1 MIDLI
6 YGVPEKLAETAT
18 VNDLT
23 ETVLSMESWNDR
35 QAEVLDYVYRQ
46 ILIRLITTAKR
57 GEGTAAEL
65 RAFTEHLD
73 RATHPAR
80 LKKLENLSK
89 PYGPRWTA
97 YLDLLGSRLASLESD
112 VPDRVMSLKNV
123 REILS
128 FILEHGTVER
138 KKIQQ
143 KLGLKP
149 ANLTRILNTMES
161 SDLIVSK
168 TVGREKLYSAGA
180 NSTVLTTQ
188 TKKDEPGVKRG
199 MVYFRSD
206 SERRPAA

>member
-1 MIDLI
+1 MKIDFI
-6 YGVPEKLAETAT
+6 YSVPEKLAETVT

-23 ETVLSMESWNDR
+23 ETVLPMESWNDR

-57 GEGTAAEL
+57 GEETAAEL
-65 RAFTEHLD
+65 RSFAEHLD

-80 LKKLENLSK
+80 VKKLENLTK

-138 KKIQQ
+138 KKI
-143 KLGLKP
+143 KNEFELKP

-161 SDLIVSK
+161 SDLIVSA

-188 TKKDEPGVKRG
+188 TEKDEPEEKRWADC
-199 MVYFRSD
+199 FRLQ
-206 SERRPAA
+206 PAA